1 MLPRAMGHEDALNQW
16 ILRYLFHRLKK
27 NHHCSNIWY
36 YIFLLLDL
44 EIIWSFQIFYFHFIM
59 GLLDTCHDLMESFY
73 KGLNLHWEKNC
84 IISQVDTKD
93 LLIVELGDAVTWVM
107 YTFPATGK

>member
-1 MLPRAMGHEDALNQW
+1 MKESR
-16 ILRYLFHRLKK
+16 LFHVTQSYGSRGHSISMDPLLSISPIKK

-59 GLLDTCHDLMESFY
+59 GLLAHDLESFY
-73 KGLNLHWEKNC
+73 KGLGKELHHF
-84 IISQVDTKD
+84 S
-93 LLIVELGDAVTWVM
+93 G
-107 YTFPATGK
+107 